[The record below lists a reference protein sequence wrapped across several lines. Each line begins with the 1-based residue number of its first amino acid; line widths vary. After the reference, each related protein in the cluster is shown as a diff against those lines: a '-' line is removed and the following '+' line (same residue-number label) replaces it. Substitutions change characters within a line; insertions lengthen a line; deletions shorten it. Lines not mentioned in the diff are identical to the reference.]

1 MKEEDIYKALQNSGP
16 EGSTNEGTEPE
27 TISIKVYEKMMNPTF
42 LGEIPTPDGYAYL
55 QGECGD
61 SMEVFLTIRNQR
73 IREARFD
80 TLGCG
85 FTIACGSTAM
95 EMAEGSTL
103 SGAMKIT
110 AQQIAEALDG
120 LPDSHVHCAELA
132 SEVLKKA
139 VNDYLIR
146 GKDSWKKL
154 YRNR

>member
-1 MKEEDIYKALQNSGP
+1 MKEEDIYKALQDPGP
-16 EGSTNEGTEPE
+16 EGSPDEQAEPD
-27 TISIKVYEKMMNPTF
+27 TISIKVYEQMMNPSF
-42 LGEIPTPDGYAYL
+42 LGEIHTPDGYAHL
-55 QGECGD
+55 QGDCGD
-61 SMEVFLTIRNQR
+61 SMEVFLAIQDRR

-85 FTIACGSTAM
+85 FSIACGNMAM

-103 SGAMKIT
+103 SEAMRIT
-110 AQQIAEALDG
+110 PQQIDKALDG
-120 LPDSHVHCAELA
+120 LPDSHFHCAELA

-146 GKDSWKKL
+146 GKDEWKKM